1 MGVPSVGS
9 TNTSLIPKAVEAAKA
24 AQAVVVA
31 IGLMAVQK
39 KVVPSGEVMQANASG
54 DHQGHAMPSSASA
67 NDSPST
73 TAYRAVNDQMH
84 AGMGAQFTGNADVD
98 FMRGMIPHHQGAI
111 DMAKVALQ
119 YGKDPEV
126 RKLAQEVISAQ
137 EGEIAMMKS
146 WLVARGK

>member
-1 MGVPSVGS
+1 MKV
-9 TNTSLIPKAVEAAKA
+9 NKFSLLFIAG
-24 AQAVVVA
+24 AVVVA
-31 IGLMAVQK
+31 AGLVAVQK
-39 KVVPSGEVMQANASG
+39 KVDPSGEATHASASAG
-54 DHQGHAMPSSASA
+54 HQGHAMPSSASA

-84 AGMGAQFTGNADVD
+84 AGMGAQFSGNPDVD

-119 YGKDPEV
+119 YGKNPEV

>member
-1 MGVPSVGS
+1 MKRLGWVGVIAAFLLISVFGFGMLS
-9 TNTSLIPKAVEAAKA
+9 RQGRPAPEPTAVDARPIDQHAGHGDAASDNPATRSYKEANERMHA
-24 AQAVVVA
+24 AMN
-31 IGLMAVQK
+31 IDY
-39 KVVPSGEVMQANASG
+39 SG
-54 DHQGHAMPSSASA
+54 D
-67 NDSPST
+67 
-73 TAYRAVNDQMH
+73 
-84 AGMGAQFTGNADVD
+84 ADVD

-119 YGKDPEV
+119 YGKNPEV